1 MNSSE
6 NSLGLVK
13 RLPIPRRDAGGSFQ
27 VFCLLSPPNVDG
39 IGDRSLQNCPPGIKD
54 ITCDQQKGTIP
65 HRHWSLPVE

>member
-6 NSLGLVK
+6 NSLGLLK

-39 IGDRSLQNCPPGIKD
+39 IGDRGLQNCPL
-54 ITCDQQKGTIP
+54 C
-65 HRHWSLPVE
+65 RA